1 MGRTDRWSEI
11 DPEVRRLLGR
21 FTDVASTAADTRIES
36 AHEQI
41 AGVALAAKDRRA
53 RVRMAG
59 LLAGHPELKVRA
71 GASAQSLI
79 TAAESPDLIVFHCNS
94 VGSEELRLF
103 GELRREHSDLLIV
116 AVCESA
122 NGRSA
127 RRAVDG
133 GVDGLVFADQL
144 EAALL
149 PTVTAV
155 LAGQTVVPRDLRAS
169 VRKPSLS
176 FREKQILGMVVMGFT
191 NNEIGARLFLAESTV
206 KSHLSS
212 AFTKLGVRSR
222 SEAAAMILDPQGSLG
237 TGILAITGSDAER
250 PSAS

>member
-1 MGRTDRWSEI
+1 MGRTDRWSDV

-21 FTDVASTAADTRIES
+21 FTDVATTAADTRIES
-36 AHEQI
+36 GEEQI
-41 AGVALAAKDRRA
+41 ASIVLAVKDRRA
-53 RVRMAG
+53 RVRMAAV
-59 LLAGHPELKVRA
+59 LAARPELEVQV
-71 GASAQSLI
+71 GASAQQL
-79 TAAESPDLIVFHCNS
+79 AAAAGTPDLLVFHCNA
-94 VGSEELRLF
+94 VGSEELGLF
-103 GELRREHSDLLIV
+103 AELRREYSELLIV
-116 AVCESA
+116 AVCESV

-133 GVDGLVFADQL
+133 GVDGLVFAEQL
-144 EAALL
+144 ETALL

-155 LAGQTVVPRDLRAS
+155 LAGQTAVPRELRAS

-191 NNEIGARLFLAESTV
+191 NNEIGSRLFLAESTV

-237 TGILAITGSDAER
+237 TGILAITGSD
-250 PSAS
+250 PKPPVS